1 MNVERSP
8 RISISKV
15 NLTQR
20 TLDMLSVCVNKPHF
34 EGDTHPNAGNA
45 MKGKILFGA
54 LTTAACGALV
64 AAPAKAGTIY
74 IGASANGSTITTQ
87 NAGTPGTSFDITV
100 GGFALPLVSGGDPNP
115 VDLTGGT
122 TNGKNWSGTAK
133 FWAPLSET
141 GLRTANS
148 AARFHQLYS
157 ERPGIG
163 TGDGSTDSTM
173 EATSVPELW
182 TWVLIG
188 LGFAGV
194 GVLRL
199 IRPRRKQP
207 RYIT

>member
-1 MNVERSP
+1 MNVERSS

-20 TLDMLSVCVNKPHF
+20 TLNMLSVSCQLAALR
-34 EGDTHPNAGNA
+34 GDTHPNAGNA
-45 MKGKILFGA
+45 MKGKVLFGA

-74 IGASANGSTITTQ
+74 IGASANGSTIKTQ
-87 NAGTPGTSFDITV
+87 NAGAPGTSFDITV
-100 GGFALPLVSGGDPNP
+100 GGFALHLVSGEDPNP

-148 AARFHQLYS
+148 TARFHRYS
-157 ERPGIG
+157 ERHAIG
-163 TGDGSTDSTM
+163 TGDGSADSTM
-173 EATSVPELW
+173 EATTVPELW

-188 LGFAGV
+188 LGFAGA
-194 GVLRL
+194 GVL
-199 IRPRRKQP
+199 RPRRKQP
-207 RYIT
+207 RYII